1 MPTIADR
8 ALSRG
13 GKSGRRPAAM
23 IAPAIIAIPVWLGP
37 VWLGACA
44 PMQDWPPPATAG
56 TNPPTVEPAPCPITS
71 APIGPGPITSAPI
84 VLAPS
89 MTGAAAPPPAPTHT
103 AAPVPPPSR
112 PAPPPAMPAAAV
124 DIPTFAPVSCPPGAV
139 AMWSGPDAAGVP
151 VAICRRLQPQ
161 R

>member
-8 ALSRG
+8 PLSQD
-13 GKSGRRPAAM
+13 GKSGRWPAAM
-23 IAPAIIAIPVWLGP
+23 IAPTIIAIPVWLGP

-44 PMQDWPPPATAG
+44 LMQDWTPPATAG
-56 TNPPTVEPAPCPITS
+56 TNPPTVEPAPSPIKS
-71 APIGPGPITSAPI
+71 APIASGPI

-89 MTGAAAPPPAPTHT
+89 MTGA
-103 AAPVPPPSR
+103 
-112 PAPPPAMPAAAV
+112 PAPPPAAATATATPVPPPAIPVVMPAPAPAPAAAV
-124 DIPTFAPVSCPPGAV
+124 DTPTFAPVSCPPGAV

-151 VAICRRLQPQ
+151 VPICRRLQPQ